1 MPNHLSIPFKKTYSC
16 PIPTAARDYIRNHTE
31 DHPDAYIRDINQW
44 KSLRDVG
51 TGGVLHAD
59 RVNSALNYHAQL
71 VFILAKLPSDINLE
85 FSYAHAFSSSLS
97 TLPVTL
103 RSIEFERT
111 SVLFNI
117 AALYS
122 QLAASEDRSSQD
134 GLKRASAYYQANDN
148 YLMLHLKNAAGVLAF
163 LSTSA
168 LPKLGP
174 LVDPE
179 NTPSDLTEDFVKSLE
194 WLMLAQA
201 QECVWQR
208 AVTDHYKN
216 GLIAKL
222 AAKVS
227 SLYSTSL
234 LSIRLAA
241 ADSRDALPSNWIPHL
256 DTKQHHF
263 NAASQFRKSIDEL
276 EASRYGD
283 EIQRLMIAE
292 ADAKKGFN
300 IGKRAGVAQAVL
312 EDVKS
317 LLDAVQKN
325 LARAERDN
333 DLIYHQNV
341 PAPSGILAIQEVSM
355 VQSII
360 PPGLQDPKSV
370 IGNDNIIFGEM
381 LGWGAR
387 EAINIYNDNKGNLLQ
402 EKILEPAQNFNDEA
416 DKMLQSLNLPS
427 SLEALERPVG
437 LPPSLL
443 KKAEEIRLEQ
453 GPTKIDVYIDD
464 VQRLSRHVLAILDE
478 AMDILDSEASEDEA
492 ARREMQ
498 MNRPPSHEANQ
509 ELVMK
514 QQRYRSILT
523 QAAESDELVRRKW
536 EEWEDQI
543 TELTRDEDELEALV
557 PSSTVSMA
565 GKAVSTSQT
574 QIHARTLRGL
584 LESLDDIRR
593 TRDDLVVRAQRRAES
608 DDIRSKVLTAAAR
621 LEHGTEMSAAM
632 FEDVSDNE
640 LAKYDKF
647 IQGLTEGRKKQVE
660 IIASIKS
667 TNDAFIQSRKE
678 DPAVKDREHALQFLD
693 FAYSHYR
700 EIIRNLD
707 EGLKFY
713 NDMAGILT
721 NFKEA
726 CKIWSS
732 ARSRE
737 TRLLHR
743 NMASLSIRDN
753 ASDESHEVP
762 ASPLRTGAR
771 KQIASI
777 PTLSS
782 ADWESQELA
791 PPPTKQMVKHR

>member
-16 PIPTAARDYIRNHTE
+16 PILIATRDYIRNHTE

-44 KSLRDVG
+44 KSLRDIG

-59 RVNSALNYHAQL
+59 RINFAMNYHAQL
-71 VFILAKLPSDINLE
+71 VFILAKLPPDINLE
-85 FSYAHAFSSSLS
+85 FSYAHAFASGPSS
-97 TLPVTL
+97 LPVTL
-103 RSIEFERT
+103 RSIAFERA
-111 SVLFNI
+111 SILFNL

-134 GLKRASAYYQANDN
+134 GLKRASVYYQ
-148 YLMLHLKNAAGVLAF
+148 NAAGVLAF
-163 LSTSA
+163 LSESA

-174 LVDPE
+174 FVDSE
-179 NTPSDLTEDFVKSLE
+179 NTPSDLTADFVKSLE

-208 AVTDHYKN
+208 AAADHYKN
-216 GLIAKL
+216 SLIAKL
-222 AAKVS
+222 AARVS
-227 SLYSTSL
+227 SLYNTSL

-241 ADSRDALPSNWIPHL
+241 ADSRDALPPSWIPHL
-256 DTKQHHF
+256 ETKHYHF
-263 NAASQFRKSIDEL
+263 NAASQYRKGIDEL

-292 ADAKKGFN
+292 ANAKKAFN
-300 IGKRAGVAQAVL
+300 IAKRAGVAQAVIS
-312 EDVKS
+312 DVKS
-317 LLDAVQKN
+317 LLDVVQKN
-325 LARAERDN
+325 LSRAERDN

-341 PAPSGILAIQEVSM
+341 PAPSGIPAIQEVSM

-360 PPGLQDPKSV
+360 PPGLRDLKSA
-370 IGNDNIIFGEM
+370 IGNDSIIFGEM

-402 EKILEPAQNFNDEA
+402 EKIVEPAQNFNDEA
-416 DKMLQSLNLPS
+416 DKILQSLNLPS
-427 SLEALERPVG
+427 SLEALERPIG

-443 KKAEEIRLEQ
+443 RKAEEIRLEQ
-453 GPTKIDVYIDD
+453 GPTKIDVYLDD
-464 VQRLSRHVLAILDE
+464 VQRLSRHVLSILDE

-492 ARREMQ
+492 ARRETP

-514 QQRYRSILT
+514 QQRYRAILT

-536 EEWEDQI
+536 EEWEDQVS
-543 TELTRDEDELEALV
+543 ELTRDEDELEALV
-557 PSSTVSMA
+557 PSSPISMS

-584 LESLDDIRR
+584 LESLDDVRR
-593 TRDDLVVRAQRRAES
+593 IRDDLVVRAQRRAES
-608 DDIRSKVLTAAAR
+608 DDIRPKVLATAANF
-621 LEHGTEMSAAM
+621 EHEIEMSAVT

-647 IQGLTEGRKKQVE
+647 IQGLTEGQKKQEE
-660 IIASIKS
+660 ILSSIKS
-667 TNDAFIQSRKE
+667 TNDAFIQSRKQ
-678 DPAVKDREHALQFLD
+678 DPAIKDREQALQFLD
-693 FAYSHYR
+693 LAYYHYR

-737 TRLLHR
+737 ARLLYR
-743 NMASLSIRDN
+743 DMASLSIRNN
-753 ASDESHEVP
+753 ASDESHDVP
-762 ASPLRTGAR
+762 VSTTSPPRTGTR
-771 KQIASI
+771 KQATSI

-782 ADWESQELA
+782 ADWEAQELA
-791 PPPTKQMVKHR
+791 PPPKKRTEKTTKHR

>member
-16 PIPTAARDYIRNHTE
+16 PIPIAARDYIRDHTE

-44 KSLRDVG
+44 KASRDIG

-59 RVNSALNYHAQL
+59 RINLALKYHAQL
-71 VFILAKLPSDINLE
+71 VFILAKLPPDINLE
-85 FSYAHAFSSSLS
+85 FSYAHAFASSLS
-97 TLPVTL
+97 SLPVTM
-103 RSIEFERT
+103 RSIAFERA

-134 GLKRASAYYQANDN
+134 GLKRATAYYQ
-148 YLMLHLKNAAGVLAF
+148 NAAGVFAF
-163 LSTSA
+163 LTESA

-174 LVDPE
+174 FVDSE
-179 NTPSDLTEDFVKSLE
+179 NTPSDLTEHFVRSLE
-194 WLMLAQA
+194 WLMLAQS

-208 AVTDHYKN
+208 AVADHYKN
-216 GLIAKL
+216 SLIAKL

-227 SLYSTSL
+227 SLYNASL

-241 ADSRDALPSNWIPHL
+241 VDTRDALPSNWIPHL
-256 DTKQHHF
+256 EAKHYHF
-263 NAASQFRKSIDEL
+263 NAASQYRKSVDEL

-283 EIQRLMIAE
+283 EIRRLMIAE
-292 ADAKKGFN
+292 ADAKKAFN
-300 IGKRAGVAQAVL
+300 IAKRAGVAQAVIS
-312 EDVKS
+312 DVKS
-317 LLDAVQKN
+317 LLDV
-325 LARAERDN
+325 
-333 DLIYHQNV
+333 NV
-341 PAPSGILAIQEVSM
+341 PAPSSVPAIQEVSM
-355 VQSII
+355 VQCII
-360 PPGLQDPKSV
+360 PPGLRDPKSV
-370 IGNDNIIFGEM
+370 IGDDRIIFAEM

-387 EAINIYNDNKGNLLQ
+387 KPSVGRDIYNNNKGNLLQ
-402 EKILEPAQNFNDEA
+402 EKIVEPAQNLNDEA
-416 DKMLQSLNLPS
+416 DKILQSLNLPS
-427 SLEALERPVG
+427 SLEALERPIG

-453 GPTKIDVYIDD
+453 GPTKIDVYLDD
-464 VQRLSRHVLAILDE
+464 VQRLSRHVLGILDE

-492 ARREMQ
+492 ARREIP

-514 QQRYRSILT
+514 QQRYRTILT

-543 TELTRDEDELEALV
+543 SELTRHEDELEALV
-557 PSSTVSMA
+557 PSSTVSMT

-593 TRDDLVVRAQRRAES
+593 TRDDLVVRAQRRADG
-608 DDIRSKVLTAAAR
+608 DDIRPKVLAAAAN
-621 LEHGTEMSAAM
+621 LEPGIEMSAVM

-647 IQGLTEGRKKQVE
+647 IQGLTEGRKKQE
-660 IIASIKS
+660 ELLSSIKS
-667 TNDAFIQSRKE
+667 TNDVFIQSRKQ
-678 DPAVKDREHALQFLD
+678 DPAVKDREQALQFLD
-693 FAYSHYR
+693 LAYSHYR

-737 TRLLHR
+737 ARLLHR
-743 NMASLSIRDN
+743 NMASLSISDN

-762 ASPLRTGAR
+762 TASLPRPGTQKKTAG
-771 KQIASI
+771 I

-782 ADWESQELA
+782 ADWEAQELA
-791 PPPTKQMVKHR
+791 PPPTKRTDKTKHR

>member
-16 PIPTAARDYIRNHTE
+16 PIPIAARDYIRDHTE

-44 KSLRDVG
+44 KASRDIG

-59 RVNSALNYHAQL
+59 RINLALKYHAQL
-71 VFILAKLPSDINLE
+71 VFILAKLPPDINLE
-85 FSYAHAFSSSLS
+85 FLYAHAFASSPSS
-97 TLPVTL
+97 LPVTM
-103 RSIEFERT
+103 RSIAFERA

-134 GLKRASAYYQANDN
+134 GLKRATAYYQ
-148 YLMLHLKNAAGVLAF
+148 NAAGVFAF
-163 LSTSA
+163 LTESA

-174 LVDPE
+174 FVDSE
-179 NTPSDLTEDFVKSLE
+179 NTPSDLTEHFVRSLE
-194 WLMLAQA
+194 WLMLAQS

-208 AVTDHYKN
+208 AVADHYKN
-216 GLIAKL
+216 SLIAKL

-227 SLYSTSL
+227 SLYNASL

-241 ADSRDALPSNWIPHL
+241 VDTRDALPSNWIPHL
-256 DTKQHHF
+256 EAKHYHF
-263 NAASQFRKSIDEL
+263 NAASQYRKSVDEL

-283 EIQRLMIAE
+283 EIRRLMIAE
-292 ADAKKGFN
+292 ADAKKAFN
-300 IGKRAGVAQAVL
+300 IAKRAGVAQAVIS
-312 EDVKS
+312 DVKS
-317 LLDAVQKN
+317 LLDVVQKN
-325 LARAERDN
+325 LSRAERDN

-341 PAPSGILAIQEVSM
+341 PAPSGVPAIQEVSM

-360 PPGLQDPKSV
+360 PPGLRDPKSV
-370 IGNDNIIFGEM
+370 IGDDRIIFAEM

-387 EAINIYNDNKGNLLQ
+387 EAINIYNNNKGNLLQ
-402 EKILEPAQNFNDEA
+402 EKIVEPAQNLNDEA
-416 DKMLQSLNLPS
+416 DKILQSLNLPS
-427 SLEALERPVG
+427 SLEALERPIG

-453 GPTKIDVYIDD
+453 GPTKIDVYLDD
-464 VQRLSRHVLAILDE
+464 VQRLSRHVLGILDE

-492 ARREMQ
+492 ARREMP

-514 QQRYRSILT
+514 QQRYRTILT

-543 TELTRDEDELEALV
+543 SELTRHEDELEALV
-557 PSSTVSMA
+557 PSSTVSMT

-593 TRDDLVVRAQRRAES
+593 TRDDLVVRAQRRAEG
-608 DDIRSKVLTAAAR
+608 DDIRPKVLAAAAN
-621 LEHGTEMSAAM
+621 LEPGIEMSAVM

-647 IQGLTEGRKKQVE
+647 IQGLTEGRKKQE
-660 IIASIKS
+660 ELLSSIKS
-667 TNDAFIQSRKE
+667 TNDVFIQSRKQ
-678 DPAVKDREHALQFLD
+678 DPAVKDREQALQFLD
-693 FAYSHYR
+693 LAYSHYR

-737 TRLLHR
+737 ARLLHR
-743 NMASLSIRDN
+743 NMASLSISDN
-753 ASDESHEVP
+753 ASDESHEVST
-762 ASPLRTGAR
+762 ASLLRPGTQKKTAG
-771 KQIASI
+771 I

-782 ADWESQELA
+782 ADWEAQELA
-791 PPPTKQMVKHR
+791 PPPTKRTDKTKHR

>member
-16 PIPTAARDYIRNHTE
+16 PIPIATRDYIRNHTE

-44 KSLRDVG
+44 KSLRDIG

-59 RVNSALNYHAQL
+59 RINFALS
-71 VFILAKLPSDINLE
+71 PS
-85 FSYAHAFSSSLS
+85 S
-97 TLPVTL
+97 LPVTL
-103 RSIEFERT
+103 RSIAFERA
-111 SVLFNI
+111 SILFNM

-134 GLKRASAYYQANDN
+134 GLKRASAYYQ
-148 YLMLHLKNAAGVLAF
+148 NAAGVLDF

-168 LPKLGP
+168 VPKLGP
-174 LVDPE
+174 FVDSE
-179 NTPSDLTEDFVKSLE
+179 NTPSDLTGDFVKSLE

-208 AVTDHYKN
+208 VVADHYKN
-216 GLIAKL
+216 SLIAKL

-227 SLYSTSL
+227 SLYNTSL

-241 ADSRDALPSNWIPHL
+241 PDSRDALPSNWIPHL
-256 DTKQHHF
+256 ETKHYHF

-276 EASRYGD
+276 EASRLVTDDAYGD

-292 ADAKKGFN
+292 ADAKKAFN
-300 IGKRAGVAQAVL
+300 IAKRAGVAPAVL
-312 EDVKS
+312 SDVKS
-317 LLDAVQKN
+317 LLDVVQKN

-333 DLIYHQNV
+333 DLIYHQDV
-341 PAPSGILAIQEVSM
+341 PAPSGIPAIQEVST
-355 VQSII
+355 
-360 PPGLQDPKSV
+360 DPRSV
-370 IGNDNIIFGEM
+370 IGNDSIIFGEM

-387 EAINIYNDNKGNLLQ
+387 EAINIYNDNKANLIQ
-402 EKILEPAQNFNDEA
+402 EKIVEPSQNFNDEA
-416 DKMLQSLNLPS
+416 DKILQSLNLPS

-443 KKAEEIRLEQ
+443 RKAEEIRLEQ
-453 GPTKIDVYIDD
+453 GPTKIDVYLDD
-464 VQRLSRHVLAILDE
+464 VQRLSRHVLGILDE
-478 AMDILDSEASEDEA
+478 AMDILDSEASEDEV
-492 ARREMQ
+492 ARRETP
-498 MNRPPSHEANQ
+498 MNRLPSHEANQ

-514 QQRYRSILT
+514 QQRYRTILT

-543 TELTRDEDELEALV
+543 TELARDEDELEALV
-557 PSSTVSMA
+557 PSSTVSMT

-574 QIHARTLRGL
+574 QIHARILRGM

-608 DDIRSKVLTAAAR
+608 DDIRPKVLTAAAS
-621 LEHGTEMSAAM
+621 LEHGIEMSAVM

-647 IQGLTEGRKKQVE
+647 IQGLTEGRKKQEE
-660 IIASIKS
+660 ILSSIKS
-667 TNDAFIQSRKE
+667 TNDAFIQSRKQ
-678 DPAVKDREHALQFLD
+678 DPAVKDREQALQFLD
-693 FAYSHYR
+693 LAYSHYK

-737 TRLLHR
+737 ARLLHR

-762 ASPLRTGAR
+762 MSTTSPLRTGTR
-771 KQIASI
+771 KQTVVI
-777 PTLSS
+777 PALSS
-782 ADWESQELA
+782 ADWEAQELA
-791 PPPTKQMVKHR
+791 PPPTKRTEKTAKHR

>member
-1 MPNHLSIPFKKTYSC
+1 MPNHLTIPFKKTYSC
-16 PIPTAARDYIRNHTE
+16 PIPVATRDYIQNHTE
-31 DHPDAYIRDINQW
+31 DHPDAYIGDINQW
-44 KSLRDVG
+44 KALRDIG

-59 RVNSALNYHAQL
+59 RINFALNYHAQL
-71 VFILAKLPSDINLE
+71 VFILAKLPPDINLE
-85 FSYAHAFSSSLS
+85 FSYGHAFDSPSSF
-97 TLPVTL
+97 PVTL
-103 RSIEFERT
+103 RSIAFERAA
-111 SVLFNI
+111 VLFNI

-134 GLKRASAYYQANDN
+134 GLKRASAYYQ
-148 YLMLHLKNAAGVLAF
+148 NAAGVLAF
-163 LSTSA
+163 LSESA

-174 LVDPE
+174 FVDLE

-201 QECVWQR
+201 QECVWQL
-208 AVTDHYKN
+208 AVADHYKN
-216 GLIAKL
+216 SLIAKL

-227 SLYSTSL
+227 SLYNTSL

-241 ADSRDALPSNWIPHL
+241 ADARSALPPNWIPHL
-256 DTKQHHF
+256 ETKHYHF
-263 NAASQFRKSIDEL
+263 NAASQYRKGVDEL

-283 EIQRLMIAE
+283 EIRRLMIAE
-292 ADAKKGFN
+292 ADAKKAFN
-300 IGKRAGVAQAVL
+300 IAKRAGVAQAVIS
-312 EDVKS
+312 DVKS
-317 LLDAVQKN
+317 LLDVVQKD
-325 LARAERDN
+325 LSRAERDN

-341 PAPSGILAIQEVSM
+341 PAPCGIPAIQEVSM

-360 PPGLQDPKSV
+360 PPGLRDPRSV
-370 IGNDNIIFGEM
+370 IGDDSIIFGEM

-387 EAINIYNDNKGNLLQ
+387 EAINIYNDNKKNLLQ
-402 EKILEPAQNFNDEA
+402 EKIVEPAQNLNDEA
-416 DKMLQSLNLPS
+416 DKILQSLNLPS

-443 KKAEEIRLEQ
+443 RKAEEIRLDQ
-453 GPTKIDVYIDD
+453 GPTKIDVYLDD
-464 VQRLSRHVLAILDE
+464 VQRLSRHVLGILDE

-492 ARREMQ
+492 ARRETP

-509 ELVMK
+509 ELVIK
-514 QQRYRSILT
+514 QQRYRTILI

-543 TELTRDEDELEALV
+543 SELTRNEDELEALV
-557 PSSTVSMA
+557 PSSTVSMT

-584 LESLDDIRR
+584 LESLDDVRR
-593 TRDDLVVRAQRRAES
+593 TRDDLIVRAQRRAES
-608 DDIRSKVLTAAAR
+608 DDIRPKVLAAAAN
-621 LEHGTEMSAAM
+621 LEHKIEMSAVM

-640 LAKYDKF
+640 FAKYDKF
-647 IQGLTEGRKKQVE
+647 IQGLTEGRKKQEE
-660 IIASIKS
+660 ILSSIKS
-667 TNDAFIQSRKE
+667 TNDAFIQSRKQ
-678 DPAVKDREHALQFLD
+678 DPAIKDREQALQFLD
-693 FAYSHYR
+693 LAYSHYR

-726 CKIWSS
+726 CKIWSG

-737 TRLLHR
+737 ARLHR
-743 NMASLSIRDN
+743 NMASLSIRDRDN
-753 ASDESHEVP
+753 ASDESHEAPVSTT
-762 ASPLRTGAR
+762 SPLRTGTR
-771 KQIASI
+771 KQTTGI

-782 ADWESQELA
+782 ADWEVQELA
-791 PPPTKQMVKHR
+791 PPPIKRAEKTTKHR

>member
-31 DHPDAYIRDINQW
+31 DHPDAYIRDINRW
-44 KSLRDVG
+44 KSLRDIG
-51 TGGVLHAD
+51 TGGVLHVD
-59 RVNSALNYHAQL
+59 RIKPALNYHAQL
-71 VFILAKLPSDINLE
+71 IFILAKLPLDIGLE
-85 FSYAHAFSSSLS
+85 FSYAHAFASPSS
-97 TLPVTL
+97 LPVTL
-103 RSIEFERT
+103 RSIAFERA

-122 QLAASEDRSSQD
+122 QLAATEDRSGQD
-134 GLKRASAYYQANDN
+134 GLKRASAYYQ
-148 YLMLHLKNAAGVLAF
+148 NAAGTLAF
-163 LSTSA
+163 LSASA
-168 LPKLGP
+168 LPKLP
-174 LVDPE
+174 PFADSESKPW
-179 NTPSDLTEDFVKSLE
+179 DLMEDFVKSLE

-208 AVTDHYKN
+208 AVTDRYKN
-216 GLIAKL
+216 SLIAKL

-227 SLYSTSL
+227 SLYNTSL

-241 ADSRDALPSNWIPHL
+241 ADSRDTLPASWIPHL
-256 DTKQHHF
+256 ETKQNHF
-263 NAASQFRKSIDEL
+263 IAASQYRKSIDEL

-283 EIQRLMIAE
+283 EIRRLMAAE
-292 ADAKKGFN
+292 ANAKKGFN
-300 IGKRAGVAQAVL
+300 IAKRGGVAEAVL
-312 EDVKS
+312 HDIKS
-317 LLDAVQKN
+317 LLDIVQKN

-333 DLIYHQNV
+333 DLIYHQDI
-341 PAPSGILAIQEVSM
+341 PAPSGISVIQEVSM

-360 PPGLQDPKSV
+360 PPGLQDPRSI
-370 IGNDNIIFGEM
+370 IGNESIIFGEM

-387 EAINIYNDNKGNLLQ
+387 EAINIYSVNKGNLLK
-402 EKILEPAQNFNDEA
+402 EKIIEPAQNFNDEA
-416 DKMLQSLNLPS
+416 EKILQSLNLPS

-443 KKAEEIRLEQ
+443 RKAEEIRLEQ
-453 GPTKIDVYIDD
+453 GPTKIDVYLDD
-464 VQRLSRHVLAILDE
+464 VQRLSRHILAILDE

-492 ARREMQ
+492 ARRETP

-509 ELVMK
+509 ELVVK
-514 QQRYRSILT
+514 QQRYRTILT

-557 PSSTVSMA
+557 PSSTVSMT
-565 GKAVSTSQT
+565 GRAVSTSQT
-574 QIHARTLRGL
+574 QIHARTLRGS

-593 TRDDLVVRAQRRAES
+593 SRDDIVLRAQRRAES
-608 DDIRSKVLTAAAR
+608 DDIRPKVLAAAAK
-621 LEHGTEMSAAM
+621 LEQEKEISPAM
-632 FEDVSDNE
+632 FEEVSDNE

-647 IQGLTEGRKKQVE
+647 IQGLTEGRKKQEE
-660 IIASIKS
+660 ILASIKS
-667 TNDAFIQSRKE
+667 TNEAFIQSRKQ
-678 DPAVKDREHALQFLD
+678 DPAVKDREMALQYLD
-693 FAYSHYR
+693 LAYSHYR

-732 ARSRE
+732 ARSQE
-737 TRLLHR
+737 ARLLHR
-743 NMASLSIRDN
+743 SMASLSIRDD
-753 ASDESHEVP
+753 ASDESHETP
-762 ASPLRTGAR
+762 AASTATSLRTGAR
-771 KQIASI
+771 TRTAGI

-782 ADWESQELA
+782 ADWEAEELA
-791 PPPTKQMVKHR
+791 PPPIKRTDKRSKH

>member
-16 PIPTAARDYIRNHTE
+16 PIPIATRDYIRNHTE

-44 KSLRDVG
+44 KSLRDIG

-59 RVNSALNYHAQL
+59 RINFAINYHAQL
-71 VFILAKLPSDINLE
+71 VFILAKLPPDINLE
-85 FSYAHAFSSSLS
+85 FSYAHAFASGPSS
-97 TLPVTL
+97 LPVTL
-103 RSIEFERT
+103 RSIAFERA

-122 QLAASEDRSSQD
+122 QLAASEDRSNQD
-134 GLKRASAYYQANDN
+134 GLKRASAYYQ
-148 YLMLHLKNAAGVLAF
+148 NAAGVLAF
-163 LSTSA
+163 LSESA

-174 LVDPE
+174 FVDSE

-208 AVTDHYKN
+208 AVSDQYKN
-216 GLIAKL
+216 SLIAKL

-227 SLYSTSL
+227 SLYNNSL
-234 LSIRLAA
+234 LSIRLAT
-241 ADSRDALPSNWIPHL
+241 ADTRDALPHNWIPHL
-256 DTKQHHF
+256 ETKHYHF
-263 NAASQFRKSIDEL
+263 NAASQYRKGIDEL

-283 EIQRLMIAE
+283 EIQRLMMAE
-292 ADAKKGFN
+292 ADAKKAFN
-300 IGKRAGVAQAVL
+300 IAKRAGVAQAVIS
-312 EDVKS
+312 DVKS
-317 LLDAVQKN
+317 LLDVVQKN
-325 LARAERDN
+325 LSRAERDN

-341 PAPSGILAIQEVSM
+341 PAPSGIPAIQEVSM

-360 PPGLQDPKSV
+360 PPGLRDPKSV
-370 IGNDNIIFGEM
+370 IGDDSIIFGEM

-387 EAINIYNDNKGNLLQ
+387 EAINIYSDNKGNLLR
-402 EKILEPAQNFNDEA
+402 EKIVEPAQNFNDEA
-416 DKMLQSLNLPS
+416 DKILQSLNLPS
-427 SLEALERPVG
+427 SLEALERPIG

-443 KKAEEIRLEQ
+443 RKAEEIRLEQ
-453 GPTKIDVYIDD
+453 GPTKIDVYLDD
-464 VQRLSRHVLAILDE
+464 VQRLSRHVLGILDE

-492 ARREMQ
+492 ARRETP

-514 QQRYRSILT
+514 QQRYRTILT

-543 TELTRDEDELEALV
+543 SELTRDKDELEALV
-557 PSSTVSMA
+557 PSSTVSMT

-574 QIHARTLRGL
+574 QIHARALRGL

-593 TRDDLVVRAQRRAES
+593 TRDDLVSRAQRRAEG
-608 DDIRSKVLTAAAR
+608 DDIRPKVLAAAAH
-621 LEHGTEMSAAM
+621 LKHGIEMSAVT

-647 IQGLTEGRKKQVE
+647 IQGLTEGRKKQEE
-660 IIASIKS
+660 ILSSIKS
-667 TNDAFIQSRKE
+667 TNDAFIQSRKQ
-678 DPAVKDREHALQFLD
+678 DPVVKDREQALQFLD
-693 FAYSHYR
+693 LAYSHYR

-737 TRLLHR
+737 AILIHR
-743 NMASLSIRDN
+743 NMTSLSIRDN

-762 ASPLRTGAR
+762 VSTTSPSRTDAR
-771 KQIASI
+771 KQIAGI

-782 ADWESQELA
+782 ADWEAQELA
-791 PPPTKQMVKHR
+791 PPPTKRTEKTTKHR

>member
-16 PIPTAARDYIRNHTE
+16 PIPIATRDYIQNHTE

-44 KSLRDVG
+44 KSLRDIG
-51 TGGVLHAD
+51 TGGVLHSD
-59 RVNSALNYHAQL
+59 RINFALNYHAQL

-85 FSYAHAFSSSLS
+85 FSYAHAFASSPSS
-97 TLPVTL
+97 LPVTL
-103 RSIEFERT
+103 RSITFERA

-134 GLKRASAYYQANDN
+134 GLKRASSYYQ
-148 YLMLHLKNAAGVLAF
+148 NAAGVFAF

-174 LVDPE
+174 LVDSE
-179 NTPSDLTEDFVKSLE
+179 NTPSDLTENIVKSLE

-216 GLIAKL
+216 SLIAKL

-227 SLYSTSL
+227 SLYNTSL
-234 LSIRLAA
+234 LSIRLAS
-241 ADSRDALPSNWIPHL
+241 ADSCDALPTSWIPHL
-256 DTKQHHF
+256 ETKQYHF

-283 EIQRLMIAE
+283 EIQRLMMAE

-300 IGKRAGVAQAVL
+300 IAKRAGVAQAVL
-312 EDVKS
+312 NDVKS
-317 LLDAVQKN
+317 LLDVVQKN
-325 LARAERDN
+325 LTRAERDN

-341 PAPSGILAIQEVSM
+341 PAPSSIPVIQEVSM

-360 PPGLQDPKSV
+360 PPGLRDPKTA

-402 EKILEPAQNFNDEA
+402 EKIVEPAQNLNDEA
-416 DKMLQSLNLPS
+416 DKKLQSLNLPS

-443 KKAEEIRLEQ
+443 RKAEEIRLEQ
-453 GPTKIDVYIDD
+453 GPTKIDVYLDD
-464 VQRLSRHVLAILDE
+464 VQRLSRHVLGILDE

-492 ARREMQ
+492 ARRETL

-514 QQRYRSILT
+514 QQRYRTILI

-543 TELTRDEDELEALV
+543 IELTRDEDELEALV
-557 PSSTVSMA
+557 PSSTVSMT

-608 DDIRSKVLTAAAR
+608 DDIRLKVLTAAAS
-621 LEHGTEMSAAM
+621 LEHGIEMSAVM

-647 IQGLTEGRKKQVE
+647 IQGLTEGRKKQEE
-660 IIASIKS
+660 ILSSIKS
-667 TNDAFIQSRKE
+667 TNDAFIQSRKQ
-678 DPAVKDREHALQFLD
+678 DPAVKDREQALQFLD
-693 FAYSHYR
+693 LAYSHYR

-737 TRLLHR
+737 ARLLHR

-762 ASPLRTGAR
+762 VPTVLPLRKGTR
-771 KQIASI
+771 KQTAGI

-782 ADWESQELA
+782 ADWEAQELA
-791 PPPTKQMVKHR
+791 PPPAKHTDKTAKHR

>member
-16 PIPTAARDYIRNHTE
+16 PIPIATRDYIRNHTE

-44 KSLRDVG
+44 KALRDIG
-51 TGGVLHAD
+51 TGDVLHAD
-59 RVNSALNYHAQL
+59 RINFAINYHAQL
-71 VFILAKLPSDINLE
+71 IFILAKLPPDINLE
-85 FSYAHAFSSSLS
+85 FSYAHAFASSPSS
-97 TLPVTL
+97 LPVTL
-103 RSIEFERT
+103 RSIAFERA

-134 GLKRASAYYQANDN
+134 GLKRASAYYQ
-148 YLMLHLKNAAGVLAF
+148 NAAGVLAF
-163 LSTSA
+163 LSESA

-174 LVDPE
+174 FVDPE
-179 NTPSDLTEDFVKSLE
+179 NTPFDLTEDFVKSLE

-208 AVTDHYKN
+208 AVADHYKN
-216 GLIAKL
+216 SLIAKL

-227 SLYSTSL
+227 SLYNTSL
-234 LSIRLAA
+234 VSIRLAA
-241 ADSRDALPSNWIPHL
+241 ADTRDALPPSWIPHL
-256 DTKQHHF
+256 ETKYYHF
-263 NAASQFRKSIDEL
+263 NAASQYRKGIDEL

-292 ADAKKGFN
+292 ADAKKAFN
-300 IGKRAGVAQAVL
+300 IAKRAGVAQAVIN
-312 EDVKS
+312 DVKS
-317 LLDAVQKN
+317 LLDVVQKN
-325 LARAERDN
+325 LSRAERDN
-333 DLIYHQNV
+333 DLIYHENV
-341 PAPSGILAIQEVSM
+341 PAPSSIPAIQEVSM

-360 PPGLQDPKSV
+360 PLGLRDPKRV
-370 IGNDNIIFGEM
+370 VGDNSIIFGEM

-402 EKILEPAQNFNDEA
+402 EKIVEPAQNINDEA
-416 DKMLQSLNLPS
+416 DKILQSLNLPS
-427 SLEALERPVG
+427 SLEALERPIG

-443 KKAEEIRLEQ
+443 RKAEEIRLEQ
-453 GPTKIDVYIDD
+453 GPTKIDVYLDD
-464 VQRLSRHVLAILDE
+464 VQRLSRHILGILDE

-492 ARREMQ
+492 ARREMP

-509 ELVMK
+509 ELVTK
-514 QQRYRSILT
+514 QQRYRTILT

-543 TELTRDEDELEALV
+543 SELTRDNDELEALV
-557 PSSTVSMA
+557 PSSTVSMT

-593 TRDDLVVRAQRRAES
+593 TRDDLVIRARRRVES
-608 DDIRSKVLTAAAR
+608 DDIRPKVLAAAAN
-621 LEHGTEMSAAM
+621 LKHGIEMSAVT
-632 FEDVSDNE
+632 FEEVSDNE

-647 IQGLTEGRKKQVE
+647 IQGLTEGRKKQEE
-660 IIASIKS
+660 IISSIKS
-667 TNDAFIQSRKE
+667 TNDVFIQSRKQ
-678 DPAVKDREHALQFLD
+678 DPAVKDREQALQFLD
-693 FAYSHYR
+693 LAYSHYR

-737 TRLLHR
+737 ARLLHR

-753 ASDESHEVP
+753 ASDESHEAPVSTT
-762 ASPLRTGAR
+762 SPPRTDTR
-771 KQIASI
+771 KRTAGI

-782 ADWESQELA
+782 ADWEAQELA
-791 PPPTKQMVKHR
+791 PPPTKRIEKPTKHR

>member
-1 MPNHLSIPFKKTYSC
+1 MPNHLTISSKKTYACS
-16 PIPTAARDYIRNHTE
+16 IPVATRDYIQNHTE
-31 DHPDAYIRDINQW
+31 DHPDAYIGDINQW
-44 KSLRDVG
+44 KALRDIG

-59 RVNSALNYHAQL
+59 RINLALNYHAQL
-71 VFILAKLPSDINLE
+71 VFILAKLPPDINLE
-85 FSYAHAFSSSLS
+85 FSYAHAFASPSSF
-97 TLPVTL
+97 PVTL
-103 RSIEFERT
+103 RSIAFERA

-134 GLKRASAYYQANDN
+134 GLKRASAYYQ
-148 YLMLHLKNAAGVLAF
+148 NAAGVLAF
-163 LSTSA
+163 LSESA

-174 LVDPE
+174 FVDLE

-201 QECVWQR
+201 QECVWQH
-208 AVTDHYKN
+208 AVADHYKN
-216 GLIAKL
+216 SLIAKL

-227 SLYSTSL
+227 SLYNTSL

-241 ADSRDALPSNWIPHL
+241 ADARSALPPNWIPHL
-256 DTKQHHF
+256 ETKHHHF
-263 NAASQFRKSIDEL
+263 NAASQYRKGVDEL

-283 EIQRLMIAE
+283 EIRRLMIAE
-292 ADAKKGFN
+292 ADAKKAFN
-300 IGKRAGVAQAVL
+300 IAKRAGVAQAVIS
-312 EDVKS
+312 DVKS
-317 LLDAVQKN
+317 LLDVVQKN
-325 LARAERDN
+325 LSRAERDN

-341 PAPSGILAIQEVSM
+341 PAPCDIPAIQEVSM

-360 PPGLQDPKSV
+360 PPGLRDPRSV
-370 IGNDNIIFGEM
+370 IGDDSIIFGEM

-387 EAINIYNDNKGNLLQ
+387 EAINIYNDNKKNLLQ
-402 EKILEPAQNFNDEA
+402 EKIVEPAQNLNDEA
-416 DKMLQSLNLPS
+416 DKILQSLNLPS

-443 KKAEEIRLEQ
+443 RKAEEIRLEQ
-453 GPTKIDVYIDD
+453 GPTKIDVYLDD
-464 VQRLSRHVLAILDE
+464 VQRLSRHVLGILDE

-492 ARREMQ
+492 ARRETPMD
-498 MNRPPSHEANQ
+498 RPPSHEANQ
-509 ELVMK
+509 ELVIK
-514 QQRYRSILT
+514 QQRYRTILI

-543 TELTRDEDELEALV
+543 SELTRDEDELEALV
-557 PSSTVSMA
+557 PSSTVSMT

-584 LESLDDIRR
+584 LESLDDVRR
-593 TRDDLVVRAQRRAES
+593 TRDDLIVRAQRRAES
-608 DDIRSKVLTAAAR
+608 DDIRPKILAAAAN
-621 LEHGTEMSAAM
+621 LEHKIEMSAVM

-640 LAKYDKF
+640 FAKYDKF
-647 IQGLTEGRKKQVE
+647 IQGLTEGRKKQEE
-660 IIASIKS
+660 ILSSIKS
-667 TNDAFIQSRKE
+667 TNDAFIQSRKQ
-678 DPAVKDREHALQFLD
+678 DPAIKDREQALQFLD
-693 FAYSHYR
+693 LAYSHYR

-726 CKIWSS
+726 CKIWSG

-737 TRLLHR
+737 ARLHR
-743 NMASLSIRDN
+743 NMASLSIRDRDN
-753 ASDESHEVP
+753 ASDESHEAPVSTT
-762 ASPLRTGAR
+762 SPLRTGTR
-771 KQIASI
+771 KQTTGI

-782 ADWESQELA
+782 ADWEVQELA
-791 PPPTKQMVKHR
+791 PPPVKRAEKTTKHR

>member
-16 PIPTAARDYIRNHTE
+16 PIPTSTRDYIRNHTE
-31 DHPDAYIRDINQW
+31 DHPDAYIRDINRW
-44 KSLRDVG
+44 KSLRDIG

-59 RVNSALNYHAQL
+59 RINSALNYHAQL

-85 FSYAHAFSSSLS
+85 FSYAHAFASIPSS
-97 TLPVTL
+97 LPVTL
-103 RSIEFERT
+103 RSIEFERA

-122 QLAASEDRSSQD
+122 QLAASEDRSGQD
-134 GLKRASAYYQANDN
+134 GLKRASAYYQ
-148 YLMLHLKNAAGVLAF
+148 NAAGVLAF

-174 LVDPE
+174 LVDSE
-179 NTPSDLTEDFVKSLE
+179 NTPSDLTQDFVKSLE

-208 AVTDHYKN
+208 AVVDHYKN
-216 GLIAKL
+216 SLIAKL

-227 SLYSTSL
+227 SLYNTSL

-241 ADSRDALPSNWIPHL
+241 ADSRDALPPSWIPHL
-256 DTKQHHF
+256 ETKKYHF
-263 NAASQFRKSIDEL
+263 NAASQFRKSMDEL

-300 IGKRAGVAQAVL
+300 IAKRAGVAQAVL
-312 EDVKS
+312 NDVKS
-317 LLDAVQKN
+317 LIDNVQKN

-341 PAPSGILAIQEVSM
+341 PAPSVIAAIQEVSM

-370 IGNDNIIFGEM
+370 IGNDGIIFGDM

-402 EKILEPAQNFNDEA
+402 EKIVEPAQNFNEEA
-416 DKMLQSLNLPS
+416 DRILQSLNLPS

-443 KKAEEIRLEQ
+443 RKAEEIRLEQ
-453 GPTKIDVYIDD
+453 GPAKIDVYLDD
-464 VQRLSRHVLAILDE
+464 VQRHSRHVLGILDE

-492 ARREMQ
+492 ARRETPI
-498 MNRPPSHEANQ
+498 NRPPSHEANQ

-514 QQRYRSILT
+514 QQRYRTILT

-536 EEWEDQI
+536 EDWEDQI
-543 TELTRDEDELEALV
+543 AELTRDEDELEALV
-557 PSSTVSMA
+557 PSSTVSTT
-565 GKAVSTSQT
+565 GKAVSASQT

-608 DDIRSKVLTAAAR
+608 DDIRPKVLTAAAS

-647 IQGLTEGRKKQVE
+647 IQGLTEGRKKQEE
-660 IIASIKS
+660 ILASIKS
-667 TNDAFIQSRKE
+667 TNDAFIQSRKQ
-678 DPAVKDREHALQFLD
+678 DPAIKDREQALQFLD
-693 FAYSHYR
+693 LAYSHYR

-737 TRLLHR
+737 ARLLHR
-743 NMASLSIRDN
+743 NLASLSIRDN
-753 ASDESHEVP
+753 ASDESHEAP
-762 ASPLRTGAR
+762 ASPLRTSAR
-771 KQIASI
+771 KQTAGI

-782 ADWESQELA
+782 VDWEAQELA
-791 PPPTKQMVKHR
+791 PPPTKQTEKVAKHR

>member
-16 PIPTAARDYIRNHTE
+16 PIHTAARDYIRNHTE

-44 KSLRDVG
+44 KSLRDIG
-51 TGGVLHAD
+51 
-59 RVNSALNYHAQL
+59 S
-71 VFILAKLPSDINLE
+71 AKLPSDIYLE
-85 FSYAHAFSSSLS
+85 FSYAHAFASPSS
-97 TLPVTL
+97 LPVTL
-103 RSIEFERT
+103 RSIAFERA
-111 SVLFNI
+111 SVLFNT

-134 GLKRASAYYQANDN
+134 GLKRASAYYQ
-148 YLMLHLKNAAGVLAF
+148 NAAGALAF

-168 LPKLGP
+168 LPQLCP
-174 LVDPE
+174 LVDSE
-179 NTPSDLTEDFVKSLE
+179 NKPLDLTEDFVRSLE

-216 GLIAKL
+216 SLIAKL

-227 SLYSTSL
+227 SLYNTSL

-241 ADSRDALPSNWIPHL
+241 ADSRNALPSNWIPHL
-256 DTKQHHF
+256 ETKQHHF
-263 NAASQFRKSIDEL
+263 SAASQYRKSIDEL
-276 EASRYGD
+276 EASRYGG
-283 EIQRLMIAE
+283 EIRRLMIAE

-300 IGKRAGVAQAVL
+300 IAKRAGVAEAVL
-312 EDVKS
+312 NDVKS
-317 LLDAVQKN
+317 LLDVVQKN

-333 DLIYHQNV
+333 DLIYHQDV
-341 PAPSGILAIQEVSM
+341 PAPSGIPLIQEVSM

-360 PPGLQDPKSV
+360 PPGLQDPRSI
-370 IGNDNIIFGEM
+370 IGNDSIIFGEM

-387 EAINIYNDNKGNLLQ
+387 EAINIYSVNKENLLKEKIIEQ
-402 EKILEPAQNFNDEA
+402 AQNLNDEAEKIL
-416 DKMLQSLNLPS
+416 LSLNLPS

-437 LPPSLL
+437 LPPSLVR
-443 KKAEEIRLEQ
+443 KAEEIRLEQ
-453 GPTKIDVYIDD
+453 GPTKIDVYLDD

-478 AMDILDSEASEDEA
+478 AMDILDNEASEDEA
-492 ARREMQ
+492 ARRETP
-498 MNRPPSHEANQ
+498 MNRPPSYEANQ

-514 QQRYRSILT
+514 QQRYHTILT

-543 TELTRDEDELEALV
+543 TELTHDEDELEALI
-557 PSSTVSMA
+557 PSSTVSMT

-584 LESLDDIRR
+584 LETLDDIRR
-593 TRDDLVVRAQRRAES
+593 TRDDLVLRAQRRAES
-608 DDIRSKVLTAAAR
+608 DDIRPKVLTAAAK
-621 LEHGTEMSAAM
+621 LEHEKEISPTM
-632 FEDVSDNE
+632 FEEVSDNE

-647 IQGLTEGRKKQVE
+647 IQGLTEGRKKQEE
-660 IIASIKS
+660 ILASIKS
-667 TNDAFIQSRKE
+667 TNDAFIQSRKQ
-678 DPAVKDREHALQFLD
+678 DPAVKDREIALQFLD
-693 FAYSHYR
+693 LAYSHYK

-732 ARSRE
+732 ARSQE
-737 TRLLHR
+737 TRLLHQ

-753 ASDESHEVP
+753 APDELHGVS
-762 ASPLRTGAR
+762 ASTPSSLRTGVR
-771 KQIASI
+771 KQTAGI

-782 ADWESQELA
+782 ADWEAEELA
-791 PPPTKQMVKHR
+791 PPPTKQKDTLAKHR

>member
-16 PIPTAARDYIRNHTE
+16 PILIATRDYIRNHTE

-44 KSLRDVG
+44 KSLRDIG

-59 RVNSALNYHAQL
+59 RINFAMNYHAQL
-71 VFILAKLPSDINLE
+71 VFILAKLPPDINLE
-85 FSYAHAFSSSLS
+85 FSYAHAFASGPSS
-97 TLPVTL
+97 LPVTL
-103 RSIEFERT
+103 RSIAFERA
-111 SVLFNI
+111 SILFNL

-134 GLKRASAYYQANDN
+134 GLKRASAYYQ
-148 YLMLHLKNAAGVLAF
+148 NAAGVLAF
-163 LSTSA
+163 LSESA

-174 LVDPE
+174 FVDSE
-179 NTPSDLTEDFVKSLE
+179 NTPSDLTADFVKSLE

-208 AVTDHYKN
+208 AVADHYKN
-216 GLIAKL
+216 SLIAKL
-222 AAKVS
+222 AARVS
-227 SLYSTSL
+227 SLYNTSL

-241 ADSRDALPSNWIPHL
+241 ADSRDALPPSWIPHL
-256 DTKQHHF
+256 ETKHYHF
-263 NAASQFRKSIDEL
+263 NAASQYRKGIDEL

-292 ADAKKGFN
+292 ANAKKAFN
-300 IGKRAGVAQAVL
+300 IAKRAGVAQAVIS
-312 EDVKS
+312 DVKS
-317 LLDAVQKN
+317 LLDVVQKN
-325 LARAERDN
+325 LSRAERDN

-341 PAPSGILAIQEVSM
+341 PAPSGIPAIQEVSM

-360 PPGLQDPKSV
+360 PPGLRDLKSA
-370 IGNDNIIFGEM
+370 IGNDSIIFGEM

-402 EKILEPAQNFNDEA
+402 EKIVEPAQNFNDEA
-416 DKMLQSLNLPS
+416 DKILQSLNLPS
-427 SLEALERPVG
+427 SLEALERPIG

-443 KKAEEIRLEQ
+443 RKAEEIRLEQ
-453 GPTKIDVYIDD
+453 GPTKIDVYLDD
-464 VQRLSRHVLAILDE
+464 VQRLSRHVLSILDE

-492 ARREMQ
+492 ARRETP

-514 QQRYRSILT
+514 QQRYRTILT

-536 EEWEDQI
+536 EEWEDQVS
-543 TELTRDEDELEALV
+543 ELTRDEDELEALV
-557 PSSTVSMA
+557 PSSTISMS

-584 LESLDDIRR
+584 LESLDDVRR
-593 TRDDLVVRAQRRAES
+593 IRDDLVVRAQRRAES
-608 DDIRSKVLTAAAR
+608 DDIRPKVLATAANF
-621 LEHGTEMSAAM
+621 EHEKEMSAVT

-647 IQGLTEGRKKQVE
+647 IQGLTEGQKKQEE
-660 IIASIKS
+660 ILSSIKS
-667 TNDAFIQSRKE
+667 TNDAFIQSRKQ
-678 DPAVKDREHALQFLD
+678 DPAIKDREQALQFLD
-693 FAYSHYR
+693 LAYYHYR

-737 TRLLHR
+737 ARLLYR
-743 NMASLSIRDN
+743 DMASLSIRDN
-753 ASDESHEVP
+753 AFDESHDVP
-762 ASPLRTGAR
+762 VSTTSPPRTGTR
-771 KQIASI
+771 KQTGSI

-782 ADWESQELA
+782 ADWEVQELA
-791 PPPTKQMVKHR
+791 PPPTKRTEKTTKHR

>member
-1 MPNHLSIPFKKTYSC
+1 MPNHLTIPFKKTYSC
-16 PIPTAARDYIRNHTE
+16 PIPIATRDYIRNHTE

-44 KSLRDVG
+44 KALRDIG

-59 RVNSALNYHAQL
+59 RVNFALAYHAQL

-85 FSYAHAFSSSLS
+85 FSYANAFAPNPSS
-97 TLPVTL
+97 LPVTL
-103 RSIEFERT
+103 RSITFERA

-134 GLKRASAYYQANDN
+134 GLKRASACYQ
-148 YLMLHLKNAAGVLAF
+148 NAAGVLAF
-163 LSTSA
+163 LSESA

-174 LVDPE
+174 FVDSE
-179 NTPSDLTEDFVKSLE
+179 NTPSDLNEDFVKSLE

-208 AVTDHYKN
+208 AVADHYKN
-216 GLIAKL
+216 SLIAKL

-227 SLYSTSL
+227 SLYNTSL
-234 LSIRLAA
+234 LSIRQAA
-241 ADSRDALPSNWIPHL
+241 ADTRDALPPNWIPHL
-256 DTKQHHF
+256 ETKHYHF
-263 NAASQFRKSIDEL
+263 NAASQYRKGIDEL

-292 ADAKKGFN
+292 ADAKKAFN
-300 IGKRAGVAQAVL
+300 IAKRAGVAQAVIS
-312 EDVKS
+312 DVKS
-317 LLDAVQKN
+317 LLDVVQKN

-341 PAPSGILAIQEVSM
+341 PAPSGIPAIQEVSM
-355 VQSII
+355 VQSIV
-360 PPGLQDPKSV
+360 PPGLRDPKSV
-370 IGNDNIIFGEM
+370 IGDDGIIFGEM

-402 EKILEPAQNFNDEA
+402 EKIVEPAQNFNDEA
-416 DKMLQSLNLPS
+416 DKILQSLNLPS

-443 KKAEEIRLEQ
+443 RKAEEIRLEQ
-453 GPTKIDVYIDD
+453 GPTKIDVYLDD
-464 VQRLSRHVLAILDE
+464 VQRLSRHVLGILDE

-492 ARREMQ
+492 ARRETPMR
-498 MNRPPSHEANQ
+498 RPPSHEANR

-514 QQRYRSILT
+514 QNRYRTILT
-523 QAAESDELVRRKW
+523 QAAESDEVVRRKW

-543 TELTRDEDELEALV
+543 SELTRDEDELEALV
-557 PSSTVSMA
+557 PSSTVSMS

-608 DDIRSKVLTAAAR
+608 DDIRPKVLAAAAN
-621 LEHGTEMSAAM
+621 LEHGIEMSAVM

-647 IQGLTEGRKKQVE
+647 IQGLTEGRKKQEE
-660 IIASIKS
+660 ILSSIKS
-667 TNDAFIQSRKE
+667 TNDVFIQSRKQ
-678 DPAVKDREHALQFLD
+678 DPVVRDREQALQFLD
-693 FAYSHYR
+693 LAYSHYR

-737 TRLLHR
+737 ARLLHR
-743 NMASLSIRDN
+743 NMASLSISDN

-762 ASPLRTGAR
+762 VSTMSPPRTSTR
-771 KQIASI
+771 KQTAGI

-782 ADWESQELA
+782 ADWEIQELA
-791 PPPTKQMVKHR
+791 PPPTKRIEKTTKNR

>member
-1 MPNHLSIPFKKTYSC
+1 MPNHLTIPSKKTYAC
-16 PIPTAARDYIRNHTE
+16 PIPVATRDYIQNHTE
-31 DHPDAYIRDINQW
+31 DHPDAYIGDINQW
-44 KSLRDVG
+44 KALRDIG

-59 RVNSALNYHAQL
+59 RINLALNYHAQL
-71 VFILAKLPSDINLE
+71 VFILAKLPPDINLE
-85 FSYAHAFSSSLS
+85 FSYAHAFASPSSF
-97 TLPVTL
+97 PVTL
-103 RSIEFERT
+103 RSIAFERA

-134 GLKRASAYYQANDN
+134 GLKRASAYYQ
-148 YLMLHLKNAAGVLAF
+148 NAAGVLAF
-163 LSTSA
+163 LSESA

-174 LVDPE
+174 FVDLE

-201 QECVWQR
+201 QECVWQH
-208 AVTDHYKN
+208 AVADHYKN
-216 GLIAKL
+216 SLIAKL

-227 SLYSTSL
+227 SLYNTSL

-241 ADSRDALPSNWIPHL
+241 ADARSALPPNWIPHL
-256 DTKQHHF
+256 ETKHYHF
-263 NAASQFRKSIDEL
+263 NAASQYRKSVDEL

-283 EIQRLMIAE
+283 EIRRLMIAE
-292 ADAKKGFN
+292 ADAKKAFN
-300 IGKRAGVAQAVL
+300 IAKRAGVAQAVIS
-312 EDVKS
+312 DVKS
-317 LLDAVQKN
+317 LLDVVQKN
-325 LARAERDN
+325 LSRAERDN
-333 DLIYHQNV
+333 DLIYHQDV
-341 PAPSGILAIQEVSM
+341 PAPCGIPAIQEVSM

-360 PPGLQDPKSV
+360 PPGLRDPRSV
-370 IGNDNIIFGEM
+370 IGDDSIIFGEM

-387 EAINIYNDNKGNLLQ
+387 EAINIYNDNKKNLLQ
-402 EKILEPAQNFNDEA
+402 EKIVEPAQNLNDEA
-416 DKMLQSLNLPS
+416 DKILQSLNLPS

-443 KKAEEIRLEQ
+443 RKAEEIRLEQ
-453 GPTKIDVYIDD
+453 GPTKIDVYLDD
-464 VQRLSRHVLAILDE
+464 VQRLSRHVLGILDE

-492 ARREMQ
+492 ARRETP

-509 ELVMK
+509 ELVIK
-514 QQRYRSILT
+514 QQRYRTILIK
-523 QAAESDELVRRKW
+523 AAESDELVRRKW

-543 TELTRDEDELEALV
+543 SELTRDEDELEALV
-557 PSSTVSMA
+557 PSSTVSMT

-584 LESLDDIRR
+584 LESLDDVRR
-593 TRDDLVVRAQRRAES
+593 TRDDLIVRAQRRAES
-608 DDIRSKVLTAAAR
+608 DDIRPKILAAAAN
-621 LEHGTEMSAAM
+621 LEHRIEMSPVM

-640 LAKYDKF
+640 FAKYDKF
-647 IQGLTEGRKKQVE
+647 IQGLTEGRKKQEE
-660 IIASIKS
+660 ILSSIKS
-667 TNDAFIQSRKE
+667 TNDAFIQSRKQ
-678 DPAVKDREHALQFLD
+678 DPAIKDREQALQFLD
-693 FAYSHYR
+693 LAYSHYR

-726 CKIWSS
+726 CKIWSG

-737 TRLLHR
+737 ARLHR
-743 NMASLSIRDN
+743 NMASLSIRDRDN
-753 ASDESHEVP
+753 ASDESHEAPVSTT
-762 ASPLRTGAR
+762 SPLRTGTR
-771 KQIASI
+771 KQTAGI

-782 ADWESQELA
+782 ADWEVQELA
-791 PPPTKQMVKHR
+791 PPPIKRAEKTTKHR

>member
-1 MPNHLSIPFKKTYSC
+1 
-16 PIPTAARDYIRNHTE
+16 
-31 DHPDAYIRDINQW
+31 
-44 KSLRDVG
+44 
-51 TGGVLHAD
+51 
-59 RVNSALNYHAQL
+59 
-71 VFILAKLPSDINLE
+71 
-85 FSYAHAFSSSLS
+85 
-97 TLPVTL
+97 
-103 RSIEFERT
+103 
-111 SVLFNI
+111 LFNL

-134 GLKRASAYYQANDN
+134 GLKRASAYYQ
-148 YLMLHLKNAAGVLAF
+148 NAAGVLAF
-163 LSTSA
+163 LSESA

-174 LVDPE
+174 FVDSE
-179 NTPSDLTEDFVKSLE
+179 NTPSDLTADFVKSLE

-208 AVTDHYKN
+208 AVADHYKN
-216 GLIAKL
+216 SLIAKL
-222 AAKVS
+222 AARVS
-227 SLYSTSL
+227 SLYNTSL

-241 ADSRDALPSNWIPHL
+241 ADSRDALPPSWIPHL
-256 DTKQHHF
+256 ETKHYHF
-263 NAASQFRKSIDEL
+263 NAASQYRKGIDEL

-292 ADAKKGFN
+292 ADAKKAFN
-300 IGKRAGVAQAVL
+300 IAKRAGVAQAVIS
-312 EDVKS
+312 DVKS
-317 LLDAVQKN
+317 LLDVVQKN
-325 LARAERDN
+325 LSRAERDN

-341 PAPSGILAIQEVSM
+341 PAPSGIPAIQEVSM

-360 PPGLQDPKSV
+360 PPGLRDLKSA
-370 IGNDNIIFGEM
+370 IGNDSIIFGEM

-402 EKILEPAQNFNDEA
+402 EKIVEPAQNFNDEA
-416 DKMLQSLNLPS
+416 DKILQSLNLPS
-427 SLEALERPVG
+427 SLEALERPIG

-443 KKAEEIRLEQ
+443 RKAEEIRLEQ
-453 GPTKIDVYIDD
+453 GPTKIDVYLDD
-464 VQRLSRHVLAILDE
+464 VQRLSRHVLSILDE

-492 ARREMQ
+492 ARRETP

-514 QQRYRSILT
+514 QQRYRTILT

-536 EEWEDQI
+536 EEWEDQVS
-543 TELTRDEDELEALV
+543 ELTRDEDELEALV
-557 PSSTVSMA
+557 PSSTISMS

-584 LESLDDIRR
+584 LESLDDVRR
-593 TRDDLVVRAQRRAES
+593 IRDDLVVRAQRRAES
-608 DDIRSKVLTAAAR
+608 DDIRPKVLATAANF
-621 LEHGTEMSAAM
+621 EHEIEMSAVT

-647 IQGLTEGRKKQVE
+647 IQGLTEGQKKQEE
-660 IIASIKS
+660 ILSSIKS
-667 TNDAFIQSRKE
+667 TNDAFIQSRKQ
-678 DPAVKDREHALQFLD
+678 DPAIKDREQALQFLD
-693 FAYSHYR
+693 LAYYHYR

-737 TRLLHR
+737 ARLLYR
-743 NMASLSIRDN
+743 DMASLSIRNN
-753 ASDESHEVP
+753 ASDESHDV
-762 ASPLRTGAR
+762 AVSTTSPPRTGTR
-771 KQIASI
+771 KQAASI

-782 ADWESQELA
+782 ADWEAQELA
-791 PPPTKQMVKHR
+791 PPPTKRTEKTTKHR

>member
-1 MPNHLSIPFKKTYSC
+1 MPNHLTIPFKKAYAC
-16 PIPTAARDYIRNHTE
+16 PIHIATRDYIRNHTE
-31 DHPDAYIRDINQW
+31 DHPDAYIRDIDQW
-44 KSLRDVG
+44 KALRDIG

-59 RVNSALNYHAQL
+59 RINFALAYHAQL

-85 FSYAHAFSSSLS
+85 FSYAHAFASNPSS
-97 TLPVTL
+97 LPVTL
-103 RSIEFERT
+103 RSIAFERA

-134 GLKRASAYYQANDN
+134 GLKRASACYQ
-148 YLMLHLKNAAGVLAF
+148 NAAGVLAF
-163 LSTSA
+163 LSESA
-168 LPKLGP
+168 LPKLSP
-174 LVDPE
+174 FVDSE
-179 NTPSDLTEDFVKSLE
+179 NAPSDLTEDFVKSLE

-208 AVTDHYKN
+208 AVADHYKN
-216 GLIAKL
+216 SLIAKL

-227 SLYSTSL
+227 SLYNTSL
-234 LSIRLAA
+234 LSIRLAT
-241 ADSRDALPSNWIPHL
+241 ADARDALPPNWIPHL
-256 DTKQHHF
+256 ETKYYHF
-263 NAASQFRKSIDEL
+263 NAASQYRKGIDEL

-283 EIQRLMIAE
+283 EIQRLTIAE
-292 ADAKKGFN
+292 ADAKKAFN
-300 IGKRAGVAQAVL
+300 IAKRAGVAQAVIS
-312 EDVKS
+312 DIKS
-317 LLDAVQKN
+317 LLDVVQKN
-325 LARAERDN
+325 LTRAERDN

-341 PAPSGILAIQEVSM
+341 PAPSGIPAIQEVSM
-355 VQSII
+355 VRSII
-360 PPGLQDPKSV
+360 PPGLRDPKSV
-370 IGNDNIIFGEM
+370 IGDDSIIFGEM

-402 EKILEPAQNFNDEA
+402 EKIVEPAQSLNDEA
-416 DKMLQSLNLPS
+416 DKILQSLNLPS

-443 KKAEEIRLEQ
+443 RKAEEIRLEQ
-453 GPTKIDVYIDD
+453 GPTKIDVYLDD
-464 VQRLSRHVLAILDE
+464 VQRLSRHVLGILDE
-478 AMDILDSEASEDEA
+478 AMDILDGEASEDEA
-492 ARREMQ
+492 ARREMP
-498 MNRPPSHEANQ
+498 MSRPPSHEANQ

-514 QQRYRSILT
+514 QTRYRTILT

-543 TELTRDEDELEALV
+543 SELTRDEDELEALV
-557 PSSTVSMA
+557 PSSTVSMT

-593 TRDDLVVRAQRRAES
+593 TRDDFVIRAQRRAES
-608 DDIRSKVLTAAAR
+608 DDIRPKVLVAAAN
-621 LEHGTEMSAAM
+621 LEHGIEMSAVM

-647 IQGLTEGRKKQVE
+647 IQGLTEGRKKQEE
-660 IIASIKS
+660 ILSSIKT
-667 TNDAFIQSRKE
+667 TNDVYIQSRKQ
-678 DPAVKDREHALQFLD
+678 DPAVKDREQALQFLD
-693 FAYSHYR
+693 LAYSHYR

-732 ARSRE
+732 TRSRE
-737 TRLLHR
+737 ARHLHR
-743 NMASLSIRDN
+743 TMASLSISDN
-753 ASDESHEVP
+753 ASDESHEVSVSTT
-762 ASPLRTGAR
+762 SPPRTGTR
-771 KQIASI
+771 KQATGI

-782 ADWESQELA
+782 ADWEVQELA
-791 PPPTKQMVKHR
+791 PPPTKQTEKTTKH

>member
-1 MPNHLSIPFKKTYSC
+1 MPNHLSIPFKKTYAC
-16 PIPTAARDYIRNHTE
+16 PIPIATRDYIRNHTE
-31 DHPDAYIRDINQW
+31 DHPDEYIRDINQW
-44 KSLRDVG
+44 KSLRDIG
-51 TGGVLHAD
+51 TGGVLHAE
-59 RVNSALNYHAQL
+59 RINFALNYHAQL
-71 VFILAKLPSDINLE
+71 VFILAKLPPDINLE
-85 FSYAHAFSSSLS
+85 FSYAHAFASSPSS
-97 TLPVTL
+97 LPVTL
-103 RSIEFERT
+103 RSITFERA
-111 SVLFNI
+111 SVVFNI

-134 GLKRASAYYQANDN
+134 GLKRASSYYQ
-148 YLMLHLKNAAGVLAF
+148 NAAGVLAF
-163 LSTSA
+163 LSESA

-174 LVDPE
+174 FVDSE
-179 NTPSDLTEDFVKSLE
+179 NTPSDLTADFVKSLE

-208 AVTDHYKN
+208 AVADHYKN
-216 GLIAKL
+216 SLIAKL

-227 SLYSTSL
+227 SLYNTSL
-234 LSIRLAA
+234 LSIRLAP
-241 ADSRDALPSNWIPHL
+241 ADTRDALPANWIPHL
-256 DTKQHHF
+256 ETKHYHF
-263 NAASQFRKSIDEL
+263 NAASQYRKSIDEL

-283 EIQRLMIAE
+283 EIRRLMIAE
-292 ADAKKGFN
+292 ADAKKAFN
-300 IGKRAGVAQAVL
+300 VAKRAGVAQAVIS
-312 EDVKS
+312 DVKS
-317 LLDAVQKN
+317 LLDAVQKD

-341 PAPSGILAIQEVSM
+341 PAPSGIPAIQEVSM

-360 PPGLQDPKSV
+360 PSGLRDPKSV
-370 IGNDNIIFGEM
+370 ISDDSIIFGEM

-402 EKILEPAQNFNDEA
+402 EKIVEPAQNFNDEA
-416 DKMLQSLNLPS
+416 DKILQSLNLPS

-443 KKAEEIRLEQ
+443 RKAEEIRSEQ
-453 GPTKIDVYIDD
+453 GPTKIDVYLDD
-464 VQRLSRHVLAILDE
+464 VQRLSRHVLGILDE

-492 ARREMQ
+492 VRKETPI
-498 MNRPPSHEANQ
+498 NRPPSHEANQ

-514 QQRYRSILT
+514 QQRYRTILT

-543 TELTRDEDELEALV
+543 SELTRDEDELEALV
-557 PSSTVSMA
+557 PSSTVSMT
-565 GKAVSTSQT
+565 GKAVSTNQT

-608 DDIRSKVLTAAAR
+608 DDIRPKVLAAAAN
-621 LEHGTEMSAAM
+621 LEHGIEMSAVM

-647 IQGLTEGRKKQVE
+647 IQGLTEGRKKQE
-660 IIASIKS
+660 EFLSSIKS
-667 TNDAFIQSRKE
+667 TNDAFIQSRKQ
-678 DPAVKDREHALQFLD
+678 DPAVKDREQALQFLD
-693 FAYSHYR
+693 LAYSHYR

-737 TRLLHR
+737 AGLLHR

-762 ASPLRTGAR
+762 VSTTPLRTDTR
-771 KQIASI
+771 KQTAGI

-782 ADWESQELA
+782 ADWEAQELA
-791 PPPTKQMVKHR
+791 PPPTKRTEKTTKHR

>member
-1 MPNHLSIPFKKTYSC
+1 MPNHLTIPFKKTYSC
-16 PIPTAARDYIRNHTE
+16 PIPIATRDYIRNHTE

-44 KSLRDVG
+44 KALRDIG

-59 RVNSALNYHAQL
+59 RINFALAYHAQL

-85 FSYAHAFSSSLS
+85 FSYAHAFAPNPSF
-97 TLPVTL
+97 LPVTL
-103 RSIEFERT
+103 RSITFERA
-111 SVLFNI
+111 SVLFNL

-134 GLKRASAYYQANDN
+134 GLKRASACYQ
-148 YLMLHLKNAAGVLAF
+148 NAAGVLAF
-163 LSTSA
+163 LSESA

-174 LVDPE
+174 FVDSE
-179 NTPSDLTEDFVKSLE
+179 NTPSDLNEDFVKSLE

-208 AVTDHYKN
+208 AVADHYKN
-216 GLIAKL
+216 SLIAKL

-227 SLYSTSL
+227 SLYNTSL
-234 LSIRLAA
+234 LSIRKAA
-241 ADSRDALPSNWIPHL
+241 ADTRDALPPNWIPHL
-256 DTKQHHF
+256 ETKHYHF
-263 NAASQFRKSIDEL
+263 NAASQYRKGIDEL

-292 ADAKKGFN
+292 ADAKKAFN
-300 IGKRAGVAQAVL
+300 IAKRAGVAHAVIS
-312 EDVKS
+312 DVKS
-317 LLDAVQKN
+317 LLDVVQKN

-341 PAPSGILAIQEVSM
+341 PAPSGIPAIQEVSM
-355 VQSII
+355 VQSIV
-360 PPGLQDPKSV
+360 PPGLRDPKSV
-370 IGNDNIIFGEM
+370 IGDDGIIFGEM

-387 EAINIYNDNKGNLLQ
+387 EAINIYNDNKGNLLL
-402 EKILEPAQNFNDEA
+402 EKIVEPAQNFNDEA
-416 DKMLQSLNLPS
+416 DKILQSLNLPS

-443 KKAEEIRLEQ
+443 RKAEEIRLEQ
-453 GPTKIDVYIDD
+453 GPTKIDVYLDD
-464 VQRLSRHVLAILDE
+464 VQRLSRHVLGILDE

-492 ARREMQ
+492 ARRETPMS
-498 MNRPPSHEANQ
+498 RPPSHEANR

-514 QQRYRSILT
+514 QNRYRTILT
-523 QAAESDELVRRKW
+523 QAAESDEVVRRKW

-543 TELTRDEDELEALV
+543 SELTRDEDELEALV
-557 PSSTVSMA
+557 PSSTVSMS

-608 DDIRSKVLTAAAR
+608 DDIRPKVLAAAAN
-621 LEHGTEMSAAM
+621 LEHGIEMSAVM

-647 IQGLTEGRKKQVE
+647 IQGLTEGRKKQEE
-660 IIASIKS
+660 ILSSIKS
-667 TNDAFIQSRKE
+667 TNDVFIQSRKQ
-678 DPAVKDREHALQFLD
+678 DPVVRDREQALQFLD
-693 FAYSHYR
+693 LAYSHYR

-737 TRLLHR
+737 ARLLHR
-743 NMASLSIRDN
+743 NMGSLSISDN

-762 ASPLRTGAR
+762 VSTTSPPRTSTR
-771 KQIASI
+771 KQTTGI

-782 ADWESQELA
+782 ADWEVQELA
-791 PPPTKQMVKHR
+791 PPPTKRFEKTTKNR

>member
-16 PIPTAARDYIRNHTE
+16 PILIATRDYIRNHTE

-44 KSLRDVG
+44 KSLRDIG

-59 RVNSALNYHAQL
+59 RINFAMNYHAQL
-71 VFILAKLPSDINLE
+71 VFILAKLPPDINLE
-85 FSYAHAFSSSLS
+85 FSYAHAFASGPSS
-97 TLPVTL
+97 LPVTL
-103 RSIEFERT
+103 RSIAFERA
-111 SVLFNI
+111 SILFNL

-134 GLKRASAYYQANDN
+134 GLKRASAYYQ
-148 YLMLHLKNAAGVLAF
+148 NAAGVLAF
-163 LSTSA
+163 LSESA

-174 LVDPE
+174 FVDSE
-179 NTPSDLTEDFVKSLE
+179 NTPSDLTADFVKSLE

-208 AVTDHYKN
+208 AVADHYKN
-216 GLIAKL
+216 SLIAKL
-222 AAKVS
+222 AARVS
-227 SLYSTSL
+227 SLYNTSL

-241 ADSRDALPSNWIPHL
+241 ADSRDALPPSWIPHL
-256 DTKQHHF
+256 ETKHYHF
-263 NAASQFRKSIDEL
+263 NAASQYRKGIDEL

-292 ADAKKGFN
+292 ADAKKAFN
-300 IGKRAGVAQAVL
+300 IAKRAGVAQAVIS
-312 EDVKS
+312 DVKS
-317 LLDAVQKN
+317 LLDVVQKN
-325 LARAERDN
+325 LSRAERDN

-341 PAPSGILAIQEVSM
+341 PAPSGIPAIQEVSM

-360 PPGLQDPKSV
+360 PPGLRDLKSA
-370 IGNDNIIFGEM
+370 IGNDSIIFGEM

-402 EKILEPAQNFNDEA
+402 EKIVEPAQNFNDEA
-416 DKMLQSLNLPS
+416 DKILQSLSLPS
-427 SLEALERPVG
+427 SLEALERPIG

-443 KKAEEIRLEQ
+443 RKAEEIRLEQ
-453 GPTKIDVYIDD
+453 GPTKIDVYLDD
-464 VQRLSRHVLAILDE
+464 VQRLSRHVLSILDE

-492 ARREMQ
+492 ARRETP

-514 QQRYRSILT
+514 QQRYRTILT

-536 EEWEDQI
+536 EEWEDQVS
-543 TELTRDEDELEALV
+543 ELTRDEDELEALV
-557 PSSTVSMA
+557 PSSTISMS

-584 LESLDDIRR
+584 LESLDDVRR
-593 TRDDLVVRAQRRAES
+593 IRDDLVVRAQRRAES
-608 DDIRSKVLTAAAR
+608 DDIRPKVLATAANF
-621 LEHGTEMSAAM
+621 EHEKEMSAVT

-647 IQGLTEGRKKQVE
+647 IQGLTEGQKKQEE
-660 IIASIKS
+660 ILSSIKS
-667 TNDAFIQSRKE
+667 TNDAFIQSRKQ
-678 DPAVKDREHALQFLD
+678 DPAIKDREQALQFLD
-693 FAYSHYR
+693 LAYYHYR

-737 TRLLHR
+737 ARLLYR
-743 NMASLSIRDN
+743 DMASLSIRDN
-753 ASDESHEVP
+753 AFDESHDVP
-762 ASPLRTGAR
+762 VSTTSPPRTGTR
-771 KQIASI
+771 KQTGSI

-782 ADWESQELA
+782 ADWEVQELA
-791 PPPTKQMVKHR
+791 PPPTKRTEKTTKHR

>member
-16 PIPTAARDYIRNHTE
+16 PIPIATRDYIRNHTE

-44 KSLRDVG
+44 KALRDIG
-51 TGGVLHAD
+51 TGDVLHAD
-59 RVNSALNYHAQL
+59 RINFAINYHAQL
-71 VFILAKLPSDINLE
+71 IFILAKLPPD
-85 FSYAHAFSSSLS
+85 FSYAHAFASSPSS
-97 TLPVTL
+97 LPVTL
-103 RSIEFERT
+103 RSIAFERA

-134 GLKRASAYYQANDN
+134 GLKRASAYYQA
-148 YLMLHLKNAAGVLAF
+148 
-163 LSTSA
+163 T

-174 LVDPE
+174 FVDPE

-208 AVTDHYKN
+208 AVADHYKN
-216 GLIAKL
+216 SLIAKL

-227 SLYSTSL
+227 SLYNTSL
-234 LSIRLAA
+234 VSIRLAA
-241 ADSRDALPSNWIPHL
+241 ADTRDALPPSWIPHL
-256 DTKQHHF
+256 ETKYYHF
-263 NAASQFRKSIDEL
+263 NAASQYRKSIDEL

-292 ADAKKGFN
+292 ADAKKAFN
-300 IGKRAGVAQAVL
+300 IAKRAGVAQAVIN
-312 EDVKS
+312 DVKS
-317 LLDAVQKN
+317 LLDVVQKN
-325 LARAERDN
+325 LSRAERDN
-333 DLIYHQNV
+333 DLIYHENV
-341 PAPSGILAIQEVSM
+341 PAPSSIPAIQEVSM

-360 PPGLQDPKSV
+360 PPGLRDPKSV
-370 IGNDNIIFGEM
+370 ISDNSIIFGEM

-402 EKILEPAQNFNDEA
+402 EKIVEPAQNFNDEA
-416 DKMLQSLNLPS
+416 DKILQSLNLPS
-427 SLEALERPVG
+427 SLEALERPIG

-443 KKAEEIRLEQ
+443 RKAEEIRLEQ
-453 GPTKIDVYIDD
+453 GPTKIDVYLDD
-464 VQRLSRHVLAILDE
+464 VQRLSRHVLGILDE

-492 ARREMQ
+492 ARREMP

-509 ELVMK
+509 ELVTK
-514 QQRYRSILT
+514 QQRYRTILT

-543 TELTRDEDELEALV
+543 SELTRDNDELEALV
-557 PSSTVSMA
+557 PSSTVSMT

-593 TRDDLVVRAQRRAES
+593 TRDDLVIRARRRVES
-608 DDIRSKVLTAAAR
+608 DDIRPKVLAAAAN
-621 LEHGTEMSAAM
+621 LKHGIEMSAVT
-632 FEDVSDNE
+632 FEEVSDNE

-647 IQGLTEGRKKQVE
+647 IQGLTEGRKKQEE
-660 IIASIKS
+660 IISSIKS
-667 TNDAFIQSRKE
+667 TNDVFIQSRKQ
-678 DPAVKDREHALQFLD
+678 DPAVKDREQALQFLD
-693 FAYSHYR
+693 LAYSHYR

-737 TRLLHR
+737 
-743 NMASLSIRDN
+743 
-753 ASDESHEVP
+753 
-762 ASPLRTGAR
+762 AR
-771 KQIASI
+771 YSR
-777 PTLSS
+777 S
-782 ADWESQELA
+782 
-791 PPPTKQMVKHR
+791 